1 MQITSPQNP
10 RIKHISRLRGDA
22 RQRRRDGLMLV
33 EGWDEISLAQ
43 SAGHRPQTIVSAADL
58 VKRPLVAPGAES
70 LQVSRTVFEKLS
82 NRENPDG
89 WLAVFSVPDL
99 HIEDLSLGASPLLVV
114 IEALEKPG
122 NQGAILRTCDAAG
135 VDGVIVCDPR
145 ADLYGPNVVRASR
158 GTVFTVPAA
167 TATSASALEFL
178 RERGILIAA
187 ATPAAEGVYTQQDL
201 SGPLAIALGTE
212 DRGLSETWLG
222 QADVM
227 LRIPMR
233 GRINSLNVSVAAAL
247 ILYEALRQRDR

>member
-10 RIKHISRLRGDA
+10 RIKHIFRLRSDA

-43 SAGHRPQTIVSAADL
+43 AAGHRAQTVVSASDL
-58 VKRPLVAPGAES
+58 VKRPLVAPEAEL

-89 WLAVFSVPDL
+89 WLAVFAVPSA
-99 HIEDLSLGASPLLVV
+99 HTEDLSLGTSPLLVV

-122 NQGAILRTCDAAG
+122 NLGAILRTCDAAG
-135 VDGVIVCDPR
+135 ADGVIVCDPR

-167 TATSASALEFL
+167 TATSASAREFL
-178 RERGILIAA
+178 RERGIRIAA
-187 ATPAAEGVYTQQDL
+187 ASPAAEGVYTRQDL
-201 SGPLAIALGTE
+201 RGPLAIVLGTE
-212 DRGLSETWLG
+212 DRGLSQAWLE
-222 QADVM
+222 QADVT